1 MDRLAGRAAGAVGD
15 TLCIR
20 NIVRKVL
27 LCRAL
32 KLPLGKK
39 LDLRMQY
46 RKRVCDNGV
55 FVGEHIGI
63 GGNVLFAMQQQLCQS
78 CSLNLFGIGVLRK
91 LQVT

>member
-1 MDRLAGRAAGAVGD
+1 MPRRAGRAAGAVGD

-39 LDLRMQY
+39 RDLRVQY
-46 RKRVCDNGV
+46 SKRVRLNNIRIGQD
-55 FVGEHIGI
+55 IGI
-63 GGNVLFAMQQQLCQS
+63 GGNVFFAVQQQ
-78 CSLNLFGIGVLRK
+78 ID
-91 LQVT
+91 